1 MKKDRGE
8 LDEDDQSSID
18 EEVDYDDGE
27 IDEEQQSKLPGLD
40 DPRMW
45 QVRVKKN
52 HERTAVIS
60 LMNKSLYYQ
69 SIGQP
74 LLILSATCSD
84 TTEGYIYVEAFK
96 DIHVKQACEGLNS
109 ILNKFILVP
118 TEEMP
123 VVFQNDKAKNSEL
136 REHQWVR
143 VKNTGPYNGDIA
155 LVESVGDNKVWVR
168 MIPRID
174 QTASGK
180 KDKPAR

>member
-60 LMNKSLYYQ
+60 LMNKSLYY
-69 SIGQP
+69 
-74 LLILSATCSD
+74 
-84 TTEGYIYVEAFK
+84 
-96 DIHVKQACEGLNS
+96 
-109 ILNKFILVP
+109 
-118 TEEMP
+118 
-123 VVFQNDKAKNSEL
+123 
-136 REHQWVR
+136 
-143 VKNTGPYNGDIA
+143 
-155 LVESVGDNKVWVR
+155 
-168 MIPRID
+168 
-174 QTASGK
+174 
-180 KDKPAR
+180 